1 MEKKPST
8 SLTPR
13 LAWFD
18 PGAQQ
23 VSFGVEGRAGGHLFQ
38 LNVSNGF
45 GTTLGQVAN
54 GTVNYDSWYIG
65 FNISRKFF

>member
-1 MEKKPST
+1 
-8 SLTPR
+8 
-13 LAWFD
+13 
-18 PGAQQ
+18 
-23 VSFGVEGRAGGHLFQ
+23 